1 MKLLKYDMSEF
12 VETSSVSKLLG
23 SSPGYIGFEQGGM
36 LTDEVDKY
44 PYSVLLFDEI
54 EKANPEVYNL
64 LLQIMDEGILTD
76 STGKKVKFSHC
87 IIILTSNIAIQ
98 KTKPSMGF
106 NSSVLP
112 KEDQFDINIINS
124 EFSSEL
130 ISRLD
135 KIILFNPIDS
145 IVSKIVGKNLEE
157 LTSQLA
163 DKKVRFSVSNSVKQ
177 YLIKNYN
184 VAQSGSRVLDRIID
198 TEIKQH
204 IADAILF
211 GKLKNGGLVDIDY
224 SKKLDKIVFKFKGI
238 NKKNYKE
245 LEPS

>member
-1 MKLLKYDMSEF
+1 
-12 VETSSVSKLLG
+12 
-23 SSPGYIGFEQGGM
+23 
-36 LTDEVDKY
+36 
-44 PYSVLLFDEI
+44 
-54 EKANPEVYNL
+54 
-64 LLQIMDEGILTD
+64 MDEGILTD

-184 VAQSGSRVLDRIID
+184 VAQSGARVLDRIID

-238 NKKNYKE
+238 NKKSCQE

>member
-1 MKLLKYDMSEF
+1 MSEF

-54 EKANPEVYNL
+54 EKANPEIYNL

-87 IIILTSNIAIQ
+87 IIILTSNIAVQ
-98 KTKPSMGF
+98 KSKSPIGF
-106 NSSVLP
+106 NNLDVLTSD
-112 KEDQFDINIINS
+112 KFDLNIINS

-135 KIILFNPIDS
+135 KILLFNPIDS
-145 IVSKIVGKNLEE
+145 IISKIVSKNLEE
-157 LTSQLA
+157 LASQLA
-163 DKKVRFSVSNSVKQ
+163 DKKVRFSVSNSVEQ

-184 VAQSGSRVLDRIID
+184 VTQSGARVLDRIID

-211 GKLKNGGLVDIDY
+211 GKLKNGGLVDVSY
-224 SKKLDKIVFKFKGI
+224 SQKQGKIIFKFKGI
-238 NKKNYKE
+238 NQKNYQE